1 MKPRITYGRKFS
13 HCKNAFFTVTVHGSL
28 TWTPSYCAH
37 GSSYDLR
44 EAIRIAWWRWTL
56 VSKDAGICPG
66 WENAIGENGVKHR

>member
-1 MKPRITYGRKFS
+1 MKPRIKYRQQKIVGLNPLFIVS
-13 HCKNAFFTVTVHGSL
+13 VHGSL

-44 EAIRIAWWRWTL
+44 EAIRIAWWRWNL

-66 WENAIGENGVKHR
+66 WENAIGENGVKRR